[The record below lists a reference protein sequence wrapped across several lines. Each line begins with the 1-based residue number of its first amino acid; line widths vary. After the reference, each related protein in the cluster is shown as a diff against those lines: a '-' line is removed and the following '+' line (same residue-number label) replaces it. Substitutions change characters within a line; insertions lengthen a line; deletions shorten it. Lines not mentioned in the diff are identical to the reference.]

1 MHRAEA
7 WGLCSVGGEC
17 DCFGWTGTADSSAA
31 LRNDK
36 HNGRRMTENKSL
48 VGIGLVAEDFF
59 AADLGDE
66 EGFAGQVGDWG
77 A

>member
-1 MHRAEA
+1 M
-7 WGLCSVGGEC
+7 GE
-17 DCFGWTGTADSSAA
+17 TADSSAA
-31 LRNDK
+31 LRNDKQSALRNDKQSGLRNDK

-59 AADLGDE
+59 AAALGDE